1 MTPNEK
7 MIPPIEAEWQSK
19 LAKIETAT
27 FGMGCFWGPDARF
40 GQLPG
45 IIRTRVGF
53 AGGTKE
59 DPMYRSMGDHTET
72 IEVDFNPEVLSY
84 EKILHIFWSHHTSTN
99 RVNYK
104 ERQYMSIL
112 FYHDEQ
118 QKKTILNVKKELEDE
133 RKETIETEIVPYSG
147 FTMAEEHHQKYYLKR
162 FSIAVDLLNS
172 HYPSVDAFTHSTLT
186 ARLNGFVREFGT
198 LNDIKNEVTEWDICE
213 DSRQIVLE
221 ILKRIRW

>member
-1 MTPNEK
+1 MNHNEK
-7 MIPPIEAEWQSK
+7 TISSIEAEWHSQ
-19 LAKIETAT
+19 LTRIETAT

-40 GQLPG
+40 GHLPG

-59 DPMYRSMGDHTET
+59 SPTYRSMGDHTET
-72 IEVDFNPEVLSY
+72 IEVDFNPEMLSF
-84 EKILHIFWSHHTSTN
+84 EEILHVFWNNHTSTN

-118 QKKTILNVKKELEDE
+118 QKEAILNVKKELEDE
-133 RKETIETEIVPYSG
+133 RKETIETEVVPYSG
-147 FTMAEEHHQKYYLKR
+147 FALAEAHHQKYYLKR
-162 FSIAVDLLNS
+162 FSIAIDLLNT
-172 HYPSVDAFTHSTLT
+172 HYPSVDAFTHSTLI

-198 LNDIKNEVTEWDICE
+198 LNDIKNEVSEWNIRE
-213 DSRQIVLE
+213 DSREIVLN
-221 ILKRIRW
+221 ILKNIRW